1 MEYEQEQQW
10 VAEIKKYVAEN
21 LVLSKIG
28 DEELKEKIKD
38 IVEQKLSGQYCTIK
52 QRFSIVQ
59 QVYSS
64 IRGFGLLDSIMADDT
79 ITEVMINGPD
89 NIFIEQKGKLF

>member
-28 DEELKEKIKD
+28 DEELTARSVALACWTISWQM
-38 IVEQKLSGQYCTIK
+38 IRSRKL
-52 QRFSIVQ
+52 
-59 QVYSS
+59 
-64 IRGFGLLDSIMADDT
+64 
-79 ITEVMINGPD
+79 
-89 NIFIEQKGKLF
+89 